1 MFHKSLLELAEETM
15 EGKGEAMSIDNLYFQ
30 KFCYEQQQKNDVLVM
45 LLSLDYNE
53 GALQT

>member
-1 MFHKSLLELAEETM
+1 M
-15 EGKGEAMSIDNLYFQ
+15 EGKGEAMSIDNLYFY

>member
-1 MFHKSLLELAEETM
+1 MFHKSLLELAEETV

-30 KFCYEQQQKNDVLVM
+30 KICYEQQQKNDVLVM